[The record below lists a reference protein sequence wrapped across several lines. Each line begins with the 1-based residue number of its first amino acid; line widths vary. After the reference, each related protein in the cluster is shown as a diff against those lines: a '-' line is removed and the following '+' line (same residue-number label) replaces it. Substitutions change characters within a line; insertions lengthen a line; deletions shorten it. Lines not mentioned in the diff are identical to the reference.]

1 MGTMPTTSA
10 LPRTRP
16 DDVPERLLVL
26 PAAQDVAGTPYAH
39 ARRLAE
45 QAVADVGGAAV
56 AEGDTSAT
64 ALLMV
69 RPIPVDALAAALAAH
84 PHVPLSAARS
94 NPSSPPVNDGCTET
108 VCTSTAP

>member
-69 RPIPVDALAAALAAH
+69 RPIPVEAL
-84 PHVPLSAARS
+84 PGRG
-94 NPSSPPVNDGCTET
+94 DG
-108 VCTSTAP
+108 APRRRRGR

>member
-56 AEGDTSAT
+56 AEGDPSAT
-64 ALLMV
+64 ALLICLLYTSPSP
-69 RPIPVDALAAALAAH
+69 RDAT
-84 PHVPLSAARS
+84 LSRM
-94 NPSSPPVNDGCTET
+94 PSS
-108 VCTSTAP
+108 A